1 MTMVTRKSML
11 SLFSSLVMLLTVFSF
26 NTSASANAMTDT
38 EETPDLSNLENVDVS
53 ARFDMNTD
61 GVQEQEVY
69 GDDGEVIG
77 TLRVKNLDQVAS
89 ANDPTLIPLGESTFE
104 IEFDGSSDIVNMMK
118 FDVTVN
124 GRESMW
130 SWPVSEI
137 VRADNSD
144 YDLKKNFHS
153 DYEEINIRNNL
164 EHSGFTPAWARY
176 GIIVSTT
183 SPSSFVGYA
192 FLDARMEYGYLTTS
206 FAFYNLAP

>member
-1 MTMVTRKSML
+1 MTRKSML
-11 SLFSSLVMLLTVFSF
+11 SLFSSLVMLLVVFSF
-26 NTSASANAMTDT
+26 NTNTNAMTDT
-38 EETPDLSNLENVDVS
+38 EDTPDLSNLENVDVF
-53 ARFDMNTD
+53 ATFDMNTD

-77 TLRVKNLDQVAS
+77 TLRVKKMDQVAS
-89 ANDPTLIPLGESTFE
+89 AGDPTPIPLGESTFE
-104 IEFDGSSDIVNMMK
+104 IVFDGSSDIVNMMK

-124 GRESMW
+124 GQESMW

-137 VRADNSD
+137 IRADNSD
-144 YDLKKNFHS
+144 YDLKENFHS
-153 DYEEINIRNNL
+153 DYEEVAIRNNL

-206 FAFYNLAP
+206 FSFYNLAP